1 MKILEIDTLKR
12 RIGNLGERL
21 AAKHLRREGYKIL
34 EKNFVADGYEIDII
48 AIKDNT
54 VAFVEVKARTVGAE
68 NPMEPRP
75 ASAVT
80 KEKQQKIIKAASYYR
95 RRRHDSCRA
104 RFDIIEVYLEK
115 TKTGRKAKEI
125 KHLIGA
131 FDLNTAYA
139 GGKR

>member
-1 MKILEIDTLKR
+1 MKILKVNTLR
-12 RIGNLGERL
+12 RKIGDLGERL
-21 AAKHLRREGYKIL
+21 AARYLRRHGYKIL

-48 AIKDNT
+48 AKSGNT
-54 VAFVEVKARTVGAE
+54 VAFIEVKTRTLGSE

-80 KEKQQKIIKAASYYR
+80 KEKQQKIIKVASAYR
-95 RRRHDSCRA
+95 RHYSSDCRA

-125 KHLIGA
+125 KHLVGA
-131 FDLNTAYA
+131 FDLDTAYA
-139 GGKR
+139 YSKR